1 MEDTNLK
8 STTDR
13 RNFLGTIAASAAALG
28 IATIGCSTSGCSR
41 NCISIWKRR

>member
-1 MEDTNLK
+1 MEDKNLK

-28 IATIGCSTSGCSR
+28 IATIGSPLQACSR
-41 NCISIWKRR
+41 NCISTWKCR